1 MASGISEPTLFFL
14 SSELYNY
21 KASSSYLQS
30 WKKRVK
36 EKQQEK
42 SSSFFFSIFFSLSRD
57 NNNNIYCIFLIG
69 SDLVRPNDRH
79 RFLPPK
85 LLLLRN
91 ELLYRAPE
99 LLVAHLHRL
108 RLLPA
113 GFLLSPADLS
123 LRPAK
128 FPLLRRRGPLR
139 RAPPILFLRIGSR
152 FRIRIFENNV
162 LSFVGDLLLGADLLV
177 VGAFAVLEELV
188 VDIGAGEAAD
198 GRSAGELA
206 GFGDERNDDGVA
218 EEEDEAR
225 ADEEDAELPEEVAG
239 ISGGDRKARGEP
251 GEEEEYEA
259 YLGESEKGRDLSDL
273 IVSPH
278 RHRFLRFNGPDLE
291 IHTVQKQNKKKKQYL
306 ADSCYCARLRNG
318 RKWRVST
325 FRAFD
330 WRGKREEQGKSTEKT
345 GKVGKVLPVF
355 SRKVESGD
363 LDFPRKV

>member
-1 MASGISEPTLFFL
+1 MEKKSER
-14 SSELYNY
+14 
-21 KASSSYLQS
+21 KATR
-30 WKKRVK
+30 K
-36 EKQQEK
+36 KQQL
-42 SSSFFFSIFFSLSRD
+42 FLLNFFSLSRD
-57 NNNNIYCIFLIG
+57 SNNNNNNIYCIFLIG

-128 FPLLRRRGPLR
+128 FPLLRWRGPLR
-139 RAPPILFLRIGSR
+139 SAPPILFLRIGSR

-225 ADEEDAELPEEVAG
+225 ADEEDAELPEELAG

-291 IHTVQKQNKKKKQYL
+291 IHTVQKQNQKKKRDL

-345 GKVGKVLPVF
+345 GKVGESF
-355 SRKVESGD
+355 TCFFEESREWGFG
-363 LDFPRKV
+363 FPAKSLV